1 MASIDPLDHAQRDN
15 ATESPAGLG
24 PAAAVTR
31 RGLLPAGSLARHL
44 VVRLL
49 PAILLLVLLDL
60 AATWVIT
67 HKIDLAIWMLEDFF
81 WLMVVGQVILM
92 VAFAWVV
99 VHGVRSGLRSVNL
112 LSEEIRQRSIDD
124 MQPLEVAGV
133 PAEMEPL
140 VLHTNDLLARL
151 DSSLAAQ
158 RRFIGHAAHQL
169 RTPLSG
175 LRLESELM
183 LSRPLPDDV
192 RARAERIKAVSD
204 RMIRLGQ
211 QLLVLARADPNARP
225 QDSFQRIDLCD
236 WVRASGAEWIP
247 RTRAAQVQL
256 DLVAPEESVW
266 IDADPLLLDE
276 LLGNL
281 IDNAMRYG
289 NPGGCI
295 TLNVGSNP
303 PSLTVMDDGPGI
315 PMEDQDRVFEAFYR
329 SPSATAG
336 GSGLGLAIV
345 REIAHAHG
353 AWWKLT
359 SRPEYP
365 GTRLSVVF
373 PGPRKGAQLTR
384 HDKQV

>member
-1 MASIDPLDHAQRDN
+1 MTVDIPSDRIRSNQQ
-15 ATESPAGLG
+15 SPRT
-24 PAAAVTR
+24 PR
-31 RGLLPAGSLARHL
+31 SGLLLPRGSLARYL

-60 AATWVIT
+60 AATWVMT
-67 HKIDLAIWMLEDFF
+67 HKIDMTLWELEDFF
-81 WLMVVGQVILM
+81 LLMVVGQIILM
-92 VAFAWVV
+92 SLFAWVV

-151 DSSLAAQ
+151 DASLAAQ

-183 LSRPLPDDV
+183 LARPLPDDV

-225 QDSFQRIDLCD
+225 QDSFVRIDLCE

-247 RTRAAQVQL
+247 RVRAAQFEL
-256 DLVAPEESVW
+256 DLIAPDTPVW
-266 IDADPLLLDE
+266 VDADPLLLDE

-281 IDNAMRYG
+281 LDNALRYG
-289 NPGGCI
+289 TSGGRI
-295 TLNVGSNP
+295 TLTVGSNP
-303 PSLTVMDDGPGI
+303 PCLTVMDDGPGI
-315 PMEDQDRVFEAFYR
+315 PAEDQDRVFEAFYR
-329 SPSATAG
+329 SPAATAG

-353 AWWKLT
+353 AWWKLS
-359 SRPEYP
+359 SRPEFP
-365 GTRLSVVF
+365 GTRLTVVF

-384 HDKQV
+384 HDIQV

>member
-1 MASIDPLDHAQRDN
+1 MPPQSSASSS
-15 ATESPAGLG
+15 SPGSAPGNERWAF
-24 PAAAVTR
+24 PR
-31 RGLLPAGSLARHL
+31 GSLARYL
-44 VVRLL
+44 VKRLL
-49 PAILLLVLLDL
+49 PPILVLVVLDL
-60 AATWVIT
+60 IATWVIS
-67 HKIDLAIWMLEDFF
+67 HKLDMAGWMLEDFF
-81 WLMVVGQVILM
+81 WLMVGGQAVLVAVFAFVI
-92 VAFAWVV
+92 VQ
-99 VHGVRSGLRSVNL
+99 GVRSGLRSVNH

-133 PAEMEPL
+133 PAEIEPL
-140 VLHTNDLLARL
+140 VRHTNDLLLRL
-151 DSSLAAQ
+151 DASLAAQ

-175 LRLESELM
+175 LRMESELM

-192 RARAERIKAVSD
+192 RVRAQRIKAVSD

-225 QDSFQRIDLCD
+225 QDSFVRIDLCD

-247 RTRAAQVQL
+247 HAHAEHFAI
-256 DLVAPEESVW
+256 DLVAPDHPVW
-266 IDADPLLLDE
+266 IDGDPLLLDE

-281 IDNAMRYG
+281 IDNAVRYG
-289 NPGGCI
+289 NDTGRI
-295 TLNVGSNP
+295 TLTVGENP
-303 PSLTVMDDGPGI
+303 PTLVVEDDGPGI
-315 PMEDQDRVFEAFYR
+315 PPEERERVFEAFYR
-329 SPSATAG
+329 SPGNGAG

-359 SRPEYP
+359 SRPEYA

-384 HDKQV
+384 QDRTS

>member
-1 MASIDPLDHAQRDN
+1 MTDDNPPERTRSVQDQRPS
-15 ATESPAGLG
+15 AT
-24 PAAAVTR
+24 
-31 RGLLPAGSLARHL
+31 GLLPKGSLARYL

-49 PAILLLVLLDL
+49 PAILLLFLLDL
-60 AATWVIT
+60 AATWVMT
-67 HKIDLAIWMLEDFF
+67 HKIDMALWMLEDFF
-81 WLMVVGQVILM
+81 WLMVLGQVILM
-92 VAFAWVV
+92 LLFAWVV

-112 LSEEIRQRSIDD
+112 LSEEIRRRSIDD
-124 MQPLEVAGV
+124 MQPLGAAGV
-133 PAEMEPL
+133 PSEMEPL
-140 VLHTNDLLARL
+140 VHHTNDLLARL

-183 LSRPLPDDV
+183 LARPLPDDV

-225 QDSFQRIDLCD
+225 QDSFVRIDLCE

-247 RTRAAQVQL
+247 RARAAQFQL
-256 DLVAPEESVW
+256 DLVAPDTPVW

-281 IDNAMRYG
+281 IDNALRYG
-289 NPGGCI
+289 NQSGCI
-295 TLNVGSNP
+295 TLNVGENP

-315 PMEDQDRVFEAFYR
+315 PLEDHDRVFEAFYR
-329 SPSATAG
+329 SPTATAG

-353 AWWKLT
+353 AWWKLV

-365 GTRLSVVF
+365 GTRLTVVF

-384 HDKQV
+384 HETHV

>member
-1 MASIDPLDHAQRDN
+1 M
-15 ATESPAGLG
+15 
-24 PAAAVTR
+24 
-31 RGLLPAGSLARHL
+31 
-44 VVRLL
+44 

-60 AATWVIT
+60 AATWVMT
-67 HKIDLAIWMLEDFF
+67 HKIDMTLWELEDFF
-81 WLMVVGQVILM
+81 LLMVIGQVILM
-92 VAFAWVV
+92 SLFAWVV

-140 VLHTNDLLARL
+140 VLHTNDLLSRL
-151 DSSLAAQ
+151 DASLAAQ

-183 LSRPLPDDV
+183 LARPLPDDV

-225 QDSFQRIDLCD
+225 QDSFVRIDLCE
-236 WVRASGAEWIP
+236 WVLASGAEWIP
-247 RTRAAQVQL
+247 RVRAAQFEL
-256 DLVAPEESVW
+256 DLNAPDTPVW
-266 IDADPLLLDE
+266 VDADPLLLDE

-281 IDNAMRYG
+281 IDNALRYG
-289 NPGGCI
+289 PPNGRI
-295 TLNVGSNP
+295 TLTVGGNP

-329 SPSATAG
+329 SPAATAG

-353 AWWKLT
+353 AWWKLS
-359 SRPEYP
+359 SRPEFP
-365 GTRLSVVF
+365 GTRLTVVF

-384 HDKQV
+384 HDIQV

>member
-1 MASIDPLDHAQRDN
+1 M
-15 ATESPAGLG
+15 
-24 PAAAVTR
+24 
-31 RGLLPAGSLARHL
+31 
-44 VVRLL
+44 

-60 AATWVIT
+60 ALTWVMT
-67 HKIDLAIWMLEDFF
+67 HKIDMTLWELEDFF
-81 WLMVVGQVILM
+81 LLMVVGQIILM
-92 VAFAWVV
+92 SLFAWVV

-183 LSRPLPDDV
+183 LARPLPDDV

-225 QDSFQRIDLCD
+225 QDSFVRIDLCE

-247 RTRAAQVQL
+247 RVRAAQFEL
-256 DLVAPEESVW
+256 DLNAPEAPVW
-266 IDADPLLLDE
+266 VDADPLLLDE

-281 IDNAMRYG
+281 IDNALRYG
-289 NPGGCI
+289 PPGGRI
-295 TLNVGSNP
+295 TLTVGNNP

-315 PMEDQDRVFEAFYR
+315 PVEDQDRVFEAFYR
-329 SPSATAG
+329 SPAATAG

-353 AWWKLT
+353 AWWKLS
-359 SRPEYP
+359 SRPEFP
-365 GTRLSVVF
+365 GTRLTVVF

-384 HDKQV
+384 HDIHV

>member
-1 MASIDPLDHAQRDN
+1 M
-15 ATESPAGLG
+15 
-24 PAAAVTR
+24 
-31 RGLLPAGSLARHL
+31 
-44 VVRLL
+44 

-60 AATWVIT
+60 ALTWVMT
-67 HKIDLAIWMLEDFF
+67 HKIDMTLWELEDFF
-81 WLMVVGQVILM
+81 LLMVVGQIVLM
-92 VAFAWVV
+92 SLFAWVV

-140 VLHTNDLLARL
+140 VSHTNDLLARL
-151 DSSLAAQ
+151 DASLAAQ

-183 LSRPLPDDV
+183 LARPLPDDV

-225 QDSFQRIDLCD
+225 QDSFVRVDLCE
-236 WVRASGAEWIP
+236 WVRTTGAEWIP
-247 RTRAAQVQL
+247 RVRAAQFEL
-256 DLVAPEESVW
+256 DLNAPDVPVW
-266 IDADPLLLDE
+266 VDADPLLLDE

-281 IDNAMRYG
+281 IDNALRYG
-289 NPGGCI
+289 PQGGRI
-295 TLNVGSNP
+295 TLTVGSNP

-315 PMEDQDRVFEAFYR
+315 PVEDQDRVFEAFYR
-329 SPSATAG
+329 SPAATAG

-353 AWWKLT
+353 AWWKLS
-359 SRPEYP
+359 SRPEFP
-365 GTRLSVVF
+365 GTRLTVVF

-384 HDKQV
+384 HDIQV

>member
-1 MASIDPLDHAQRDN
+1 MHDSPT
-15 ATESPAGLG
+15 AT
-24 PAAAVTR
+24 AATVRWRLR
-31 RGLLPAGSLARHL
+31 RGSLARYL
-44 VVRLL
+44 VKRLL
-49 PAILLLVLLDL
+49 PPILLLVALDL
-60 AATWVIT
+60 LATWVIS
-67 HKIDLAIWMLEDFF
+67 HKLDMAGWMLEDFF
-81 WLMVVGQVILM
+81 WLMVVGQAVLVLVFAGVI
-92 VAFAWVV
+92 VQ
-99 VHGVRSGLRSVNL
+99 GIRSGLRSVNH
-112 LSEEIRQRSIDD
+112 LSDEIRQRSIDD

-133 PAEMEPL
+133 PVEIEPL
-140 VLHTNDLLARL
+140 VTHTNDLLRRL
-151 DSSLAAQ
+151 DASLAAQ

-211 QLLVLARADPNARP
+211 QLLVLARADPNVRP
-225 QDSFQRIDLCD
+225 QDSFVRIDLCE

-247 RTRAAQVQL
+247 QARAAQFAI
-256 DLVAPEESVW
+256 DLAAPDEPVW
-266 IDADPLLLDE
+266 IDGDPLLLDE

-281 IDNAMRYG
+281 IDNAVRYG
-289 NPGGCI
+289 KGGGRI
-295 TLNVGSNP
+295 TLTVGVNP
-303 PSLTVMDDGPGI
+303 PTLTVEDDGPGI
-315 PMEDQDRVFEAFYR
+315 SRDERERVFEAFYR
-329 SPSATAG
+329 SPGSTAG

-345 REIAHAHG
+345 REIAQAHG

-359 SRPEYP
+359 SRPEYA

-384 HDKQV
+384 HDRVS

>member
-1 MASIDPLDHAQRDN
+1 MNTPASP
-15 ATESPAGLG
+15 TG
-24 PAAAVTR
+24 AAAAGVGAGGRTS
-31 RGLLPAGSLARHL
+31 LLPAGSLARYL
-44 VVRLL
+44 VIRLL
-49 PAILLLVLLDL
+49 PAILLLVALDL

-67 HKIDLAIWMLEDFF
+67 HKIELAVWMLEDFF
-81 WLMVVGQVILM
+81 WLMVVGQIILM
-92 VAFAWVV
+92 ALFAWVV
-99 VHGVRSGLRSVNL
+99 IRGVRAGLRSVNL

-140 VLHTNDLLARL
+140 VQHTNDLLRRL
-151 DSSLAAQ
+151 DASLAAQ

-183 LSRPLPDDV
+183 LARPLPDDV

-211 QLLVLARADPNARP
+211 QLLVLARADPSVRP
-225 QDSFQRIDLCD
+225 QDSFVRVDLCE
-236 WVRASGAEWIP
+236 WVRSSGAEWIP
-247 RTRAAQVQL
+247 RVRAAHAQL
-256 DLVAPEESVW
+256 DLVAPEGPVW

-281 IDNAMRYG
+281 IDNALRYG
-289 NPGGCI
+289 KPGGRI
-295 TLNVGSNP
+295 TLTVGGNP

-315 PMEDQDRVFEAFYR
+315 PVDDASRVFEAFYR
-329 SPSATAG
+329 SPSVTAG

-345 REIAHAHG
+345 REIAQAHG

-359 SRPEYP
+359 SRPDFP
-365 GTRLSVVF
+365 GARLSVVF
-373 PGPRKGAQLTR
+373 PGPRKGTQLSR
-384 HDKQV
+384 QEKHG

>member
-1 MASIDPLDHAQRDN
+1 MTDENPSERSRSVQDQRPS
-15 ATESPAGLG
+15 AT
-24 PAAAVTR
+24 
-31 RGLLPAGSLARHL
+31 GLLPKGSLARYL

-49 PAILLLVLLDL
+49 PAILLLFLLDL
-60 AATWVIT
+60 AATWVMT
-67 HKIDLAIWMLEDFF
+67 HKIDMALWMLEDFF
-81 WLMVVGQVILM
+81 WLMVLGQVILM
-92 VAFAWVV
+92 LLFAWVV

-112 LSEEIRQRSIDD
+112 LSEEIRRRSIDD
-124 MQPLEVAGV
+124 MQPLGAAGV

-140 VLHTNDLLARL
+140 VHHTNDLLARL

-183 LSRPLPDDV
+183 LARPLPDDV

-225 QDSFQRIDLCD
+225 QDSFVRIDLCE

-247 RTRAAQVQL
+247 RARAAQFQL
-256 DLVAPEESVW
+256 DLVAPETPVW

-281 IDNAMRYG
+281 IDNALRYG
-289 NPGGCI
+289 NQSGCI
-295 TLNVGSNP
+295 TLNVGENP
-303 PSLTVMDDGPGI
+303 PTLTVMDDGPGI
-315 PMEDQDRVFEAFYR
+315 PLEDHDRVFEAFYR
-329 SPSATAG
+329 SPTATAG

-353 AWWKLT
+353 AWWKLV

-365 GTRLSVVF
+365 GTRLTVVF

-384 HDKQV
+384 HETHV

>member
-1 MASIDPLDHAQRDN
+1 MN
-15 ATESPAGLG
+15 ATALPTGEST
-24 PAAAVTR
+24 AAAAATG
-31 RGLLPAGSLARHL
+31 RGSWLPAGSLARYL
-44 VVRLL
+44 VIRLL
-49 PAILLLVLLDL
+49 PAILFLVALDL

-67 HKIDLAIWMLEDFF
+67 HKIELAVWVLEDFF
-81 WLMVVGQVILM
+81 WLMVGGQVILM
-92 VAFAWVV
+92 ALFAWVV
-99 VHGVRSGLRSVNL
+99 IRGVRAGLRSVNL

-140 VLHTNDLLARL
+140 VHHTNDLLRRL
-151 DSSLAAQ
+151 DASLAAQ

-183 LSRPLPDDV
+183 LARPLPDDV

-211 QLLVLARADPNARP
+211 QLLVLARADPSVRP
-225 QDSFQRIDLCD
+225 QDGFVRIDLCE
-236 WVRASGAEWIP
+236 WVRSSGAEWIP
-247 RTRAAQVQL
+247 RVRAAHAQL
-256 DLVAPEESVW
+256 DLVAPEGPVW

-281 IDNAMRYG
+281 IDNALRYG
-289 NPGGCI
+289 KPGGRI
-295 TLNVGSNP
+295 TLTVGGNP

-315 PMEDQDRVFEAFYR
+315 PVDDASRVFEAFYR
-329 SPSATAG
+329 SPSVTAG

-345 REIAHAHG
+345 REIAQAHG

-359 SRPEYP
+359 SRPDFP
-365 GTRLSVVF
+365 GARLSVVF
-373 PGPRKGAQLTR
+373 PGPRKGTQLSR
-384 HDKQV
+384 QEKHG